1 MGIIRL
7 FQSTQR
13 QRPVEPKRTDLV
25 FVPTELVNGCKS
37 YRDACRLAWEWRE
50 VKNQTKLGLA
60 ERCDLRACFVTDYF
74 NEEPKDRKGR
84 RRRELPADKID
95 AVEEVLGNN
104 AISQYLNRKK
114 GFRIWE
120 EVKAFADRMVAA

>member
-1 MGIIRL
+1 MSIIRL
-7 FQSTQR
+7 FQTVTR
-13 QRPVEPKRTDLV
+13 PRPVVPKRTDLV
-25 FVPTELVNGCKS
+25 FVPSELVDQCETF
-37 YRDACRLAWEWRE
+37 RQACRLAWDWRE
-50 VKNQTKLGLA
+50 IENMTKLSLA
-60 ERCDLRACFVTDYF
+60 ERAGLRPCFVTDYF

-95 AVEEVLGNN
+95 VVEELLGNN

-120 EVKAFADRMVAA
+120 EVKALADRMVAA